1 MSEAMFH
8 AKCLRAIGQDL
19 EIKRVTQFRLKSSD
33 DGYLLSLPLRVTK
46 DAAVMDAEGDD
57 ETSQKVSSREP
68 MEFLYT
74 LDAIERLDEMGR
86 TKRGMGNGM
95 PDFFSLSQCLRAL
108 GTVIDS
114 KRGQLL
120 QIDREAQLTNATPSF
135 AIQYQTSTGDRV
147 REAHTLPNLYDCSV
161 HLYKARRPDML
172 EDHSEAARP
181 RMMT

>member
-1 MSEAMFH
+1 MSEAMIH

-19 EIKRVTQFRLKSSD
+19 EIKRVSQFSLKSSD

-46 DAAVMDAEGDD
+46 GAASMGAEGDD
-57 ETSQKVSSREP
+57 ETSPKVSPREP
-68 MEFLYT
+68 IEFLYT

-120 QIDREAQLTNATPSF
+120 QIDRQAQMNATPSF
-135 AIQYQTSTGDRV
+135 SIQYQTSTGELV
-147 REAHTLPNLYDCSV
+147 REDHTLPNLYDCSV
-161 HLYKARRPDML
+161 HLYKTRRPDML
-172 EDHSEAARP
+172 EDHSEAART

>member
-19 EIKRVTQFRLKSSD
+19 EIKRVNQFSLKSSD
-33 DGYLLSLPLRVTK
+33 DGYLLSLPLRGTK
-46 DAAVMDAEGDD
+46 DAGAMGTEGYD

-68 MEFLYT
+68 IEFLYT
-74 LDAIERLDEMGR
+74 LDAIERLDEVGR

-120 QIDREAQLTNATPSF
+120 QIDREAQMNATPSF
-135 AIQYQTSTGDRV
+135 SIQYKTSAGERV
-147 REAHTLPNLYDCSV
+147 REDHTLPNLYDCSV

-172 EDHSEAARP
+172 EDHSEEARP
-181 RMMT
+181 KMMT

>member
-8 AKCLRAIGQDL
+8 AKYLRAIGQDL
-19 EIKRVTQFRLKSSD
+19 EIKRVAQFSLKSSD
-33 DGYLLSLPLRVTK
+33 DGYLLSLPLRAT
-46 DAAVMDAEGDD
+46 AATGTDGNG

-68 MEFLYT
+68 IEFLYT

-120 QIDREAQLTNATPSF
+120 QIDRQAQMNATPSF
-135 AIQYQTSTGDRV
+135 SIQYQTSTGELV
-147 REAHTLPNLYDCSV
+147 REDHTLPNLYDCSV

-172 EDHSEAARP
+172 EDHSEETRP
-181 RMMT
+181 RIMT

>member
-19 EIKRVTQFRLKSSD
+19 EIKRVAQFRLKSSD
-33 DGYLLSLPLRVTK
+33 EGYLLSLPLRVTK
-46 DAAVMDAEGDD
+46 GTAATVAEGDD

-86 TKRGMGNGM
+86 TKRRMGNGM

-114 KRGQLL
+114 KRGQLM
-120 QIDREAQLTNATPSF
+120 QIDRQAQLNATPSF
-135 AIQYQTSTGDRV
+135 SIQYQTSTGECV
-147 REAHTLPNLYDCSV
+147 REDHTLPNLYDCSV

-172 EDHSEAARP
+172 EDHSEETRP
-181 RMMT
+181 RIMT

>member
-8 AKCLRAIGQDL
+8 AKYLRAIGQDL
-19 EIKRVTQFRLKSSD
+19 EIKRVAQFSLKSSD
-33 DGYLLSLPLRVTK
+33 DGYLLSLPLRPT
-46 DAAVMDAEGDD
+46 AATGTEENG

-68 MEFLYT
+68 IEFLYT

-120 QIDREAQLTNATPSF
+120 QIDRQAQMNATPSF
-135 AIQYQTSTGDRV
+135 SIQYQTSTGELV
-147 REAHTLPNLYDCSV
+147 REDHTLPNLYDCSV
-161 HLYKARRPDML
+161 HLYKTRRPDML
-172 EDHSEAARP
+172 EDHSEAART